1 MAYLHRTLEKVIPQL
16 SASSKGI
23 LLFGMRQTGKTALMK
38 HLGSKRPYVT
48 LVQHEIR
55 DTAMHAP
62 DQLLADCPPHAIIDE
77 VEWAPTLFP
86 ALEAFLDARDDR
98 GLFWL
103 LGSQRPAFVEEIADT
118 LPGRI
123 TLLNLLPLSIYER
136 EGLGL
141 EQLPYLPDFSLKQ
154 KLEARSAYE
163 TRGIVFEGGF
173 PEAKSLSGADRK
185 LFFDKL
191 IDSVIEKDI
200 PQLNSIEKRMAFRRF
215 LRTLAVR
222 SGQVLNCTA
231 LAHDC
236 GLTIRTAREWLA
248 IAETCGFIFVLPPY
262 LENIG
267 KRLVRSP
274 KLYFADTGLLC
285 KLMGIQT
292 PEEAAAHYNADALF
306 ETFVVMEIVKSWLHN
321 GRRPE
326 FYFYRDSDQNEI
338 DLLIRCQNRFF
349 PVEVR
354 AAATTPK
361 RSMVKSIRA
370 FRKIKPD
377 CSTAALISLLQ
388 ETVPLDANTVSHS
401 IWSI

>member
-248 IAETCGFIFVLPPY
+248 IA
-262 LENIG
+262 
-267 KRLVRSP
+267 
-274 KLYFADTGLLC
+274 DTGLLC

>member
-23 LLFGMRQTGKTALMK
+23 LLFGMRQTGKTTLLK
-38 HLGSKRPYVT
+38 QLGGDRPYVT

-86 ALEAFLDARDDR
+86 ALETFLDARDDR

-163 TRGIVFEGGF
+163 TWGIVFEGGF

-222 SGQVLNCTA
+222 SGQVLNYTA

-236 GLTIRTAREWLA
+236 GLTIKTIREWLS
-248 IAETCGFIFVLPPY
+248 IAEASGFIFLLPPF

-285 KLMGIQT
+285 RLMGIRT
-292 PEEAAAHYNADALF
+292 PEEASVHYNAGAIF
-306 ETFVVMEIVKSWLHN
+306 ETFVLMEIVKSWLHN
-321 GRRPE
+321 GRRPD
-326 FYFYRDSDQNEI
+326 FCFYRDSDQNEI
-338 DLLIRCQNRFF
+338 DLLLRCQNRLF
-349 PVEVR
+349 PIEIR
-354 AAATTPK
+354 AAETPK
-361 RSMVKSIRA
+361 RSMLKSIQS

-377 CSTAALISLLQ
+377 CGTAALISLTA
-388 ETVPLDANTVSHS
+388 ETVPLDANAVSHN
-401 IWSI
+401 IWAI

>member
-62 DQLLADCPPHAIIDE
+62 DELLADCPPHAIIDE

-136 EGLGL
+136 EGQGL

-154 KLEARSAYE
+154 KQEARSAYE
-163 TRGIVFEGGF
+163 TWGIVFEGGF

-191 IDSVIEKDI
+191 IDSVIEQDI
-200 PQLNSIEKRMAFRRF
+200 PQLKSIEKRMAFRRC
-215 LRTLAVR
+215 LRTRAVR
-222 SGQVLNCTA
+222 SGQVLNYTA
-231 LAHDC
+231 LAQTC
-236 GLTIRTAREWLA
+236 GLTIRTAREWLS
-248 IAETCGFIFVLPPY
+248 IAESSGFIFVLPPY

-292 PEEAAAHYNADALF
+292 PEDAAAHYNADALF
-306 ETFVVMEIVKSWLHN
+306 ETFVVMEAGFTTAGDRNSTFIA
-321 GRRPE
+321 
-326 FYFYRDSDQNEI
+326 
-338 DLLIRCQNRFF
+338 IR
-349 PVEVR
+349 
-354 AAATTPK
+354 
-361 RSMVKSIRA
+361 
-370 FRKIKPD
+370 IK
-377 CSTAALISLLQ
+377 TR
-388 ETVPLDANTVSHS
+388 
-401 IWSI
+401 

>member
-1 MAYLHRTLEKVIPQL
+1 
-16 SASSKGI
+16 
-23 LLFGMRQTGKTALMK
+23 MRQTGKTALMK

-62 DQLLADCPPHAIIDE
+62 EELLTDCPPHAIIDE
-77 VEWAPTLFP
+77 VEWAPALFP
-86 ALEAFLDARDDR
+86 ALETFLDARNDR

-103 LGSQRPAFVEEIADT
+103 SGSQRPSPGGEVADT

-123 TLLNLLPLSIYER
+123 ALLTLLPLSIYER
-136 EGLGL
+136 EGKGL
-141 EQLPYLPDFSLKQ
+141 EQLPYLPDFSHHQ
-154 KLEARSAYE
+154 RLEARSPLE
-163 TRGIVFEGGF
+163 TWKIVFEGGF
-173 PEAKSLSGADRK
+173 PEAQSLSGGDDRK

-215 LRTLAVR
+215 LQMLAVR
-222 SGQVLNCTA
+222 SGQVLNYTA

-236 GLTIRTAREWLA
+236 GLTIKTIREWLS
-248 IAETCGFIFVLPPY
+248 IAEASGFIFVLPPFF
-262 LENIG
+262 ENIG

-285 KLMGIQT
+285 RLTGIHT
-292 PEEAAAHYNADALF
+292 PEEAAAHYNAGALF

-321 GRRPE
+321 GRRPD
-326 FYFYRDSDQNEI
+326 FCFYRDSDQNEI
-338 DLLIRCQNRFF
+338 DLLIRSQNIFF
-349 PVEVR
+349 PVEIR
-354 AAATTPK
+354 AAETPK
-361 RSMVKSIRA
+361 ASMLKSIRS
-370 FRKIKPD
+370 FRKIRPD
-377 CSTAALISLLQ
+377 CGTAALISLLQ